1 MTAFPPLFRLLP
13 ALEVSYFQFRQEKAL
28 SVQQSEKMNPKK
40 KVERN
45 RFCKMQGD
53 SLLIILEIF
62 LQNSRNTKTDT
73 VNVIKELERVSD
85 DPQLKVHE
93 ILIPHAVLGSW

>member
-1 MTAFPPLFRLLP
+1 MPAFPPLFRLLP

-40 KVERN
+40 KKDERN
-45 RFCKMQGD
+45 RFCKMEGD

-73 VNVIKELERVSD
+73 INVIKEIERVSD
-85 DPQLKVHE
+85 DPALA
-93 ILIPHAVLGSW
+93 LHACRSKKTKM